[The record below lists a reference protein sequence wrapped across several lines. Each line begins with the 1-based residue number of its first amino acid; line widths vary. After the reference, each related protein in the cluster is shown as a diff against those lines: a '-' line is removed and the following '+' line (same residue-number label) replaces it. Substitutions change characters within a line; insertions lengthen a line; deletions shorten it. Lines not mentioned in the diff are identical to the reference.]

1 MSTRSMNNTAVT
13 VPQVQTGKNTN
24 LHFFEQRTCKICE
37 NKTSLINKYE
47 RSVGTEFF
55 NIGDKFGGKST
66 VIAIVIKMFDGI
78 RGR

>member
-37 NKTSLINKYE
+37 NKKSMINKYE

-55 NIGDKFGGKST
+55 KTGNKFGEK
-66 VIAIVIKMFDGI
+66 VL
-78 RGR
+78 